1 MCKLAIKA
9 TILKM
14 KLLCRNCEVNFSLT
28 AQLSPELEC
37 FLFPLLLLKVHTKS
51 KCSHQKPK
59 IHPKIHLPATTRCNL
74 ATFKDYHFFQSLVL
88 KLLFSMVAFLPQ
100 EILVVVLSPENWR
113 VWEKATDTKEHSPR
127 FSVRVSGLDGVA
139 GIPLVQPHLHWLRHY
154 NISTMPVPLPIFL
167 LQIFPQKISL
177 WLSSLYIT
185 QCRMKQVK

>member
-1 MCKLAIKA
+1 
-9 TILKM
+9 
-14 KLLCRNCEVNFSLT
+14 
-28 AQLSPELEC
+28 
-37 FLFPLLLLKVHTKS
+37 
-51 KCSHQKPK
+51 
-59 IHPKIHLPATTRCNL
+59 
-74 ATFKDYHFFQSLVL
+74 
-88 KLLFSMVAFLPQ
+88 MVAFLPQ